1 MNMSSSGSPSESFR
15 PARRW
20 PAAVLAGAAL
30 VAALSL
36 AACSDDDS
44 AASST
49 AATTALAGDPP
60 VAAADEIT
68 PQEGQALMAEA
79 GDALTVIDV
88 RTPEEY
94 ANGHVDGAINLDVQ
108 GGTFSAD
115 IATLD
120 PAAPYI
126 VYCQSGR
133 RSAIAAATMVAAG
146 FTQVHDMGGI
156 QAWIDAGLPIV
167 AA

>member
-1 MNMSSSGSPSESFR
+1 M
-15 PARRW
+15 
-20 PAAVLAGAAL
+20 LAGAAL
-30 VAALSL
+30 IAALSL

-44 AASST
+44 ATSSS

-94 ANGHVDGAINLDVQ
+94 ANGHIDGAINLDVQ

-120 PAAPYI
+120 PAAAYI

-133 RSAIAAATMVAAG
+133 RSAIAVATMVAAG